1 MAEPPELWLFV
12 ASNLLVLVIGGA
24 LTALSLA
31 AVRRSPSNPGLRT
44 AVLGFGAL
52 TLGSLVE
59 AIYEFG
65 IRGSYHLG
73 GRELLALHSVEGLL
87 VATGLAA
94 LFYSLQQY

>member
-1 MAEPPELWLFV
+1 MAEPPELWLFA
-12 ASNLLVLVIGGA
+12 ASNLLVLAIGGA
-24 LTALSLA
+24 LTALSIA
-31 AVRRSPSNPGLRT
+31 AVRRSPENAAFQF
-44 AVLGFGAL
+44 AVLGFGAV

-73 GRELLALHSVEGLL
+73 GRELLAIHSVEGLL
-87 VATGLAA
+87 VAAGLAA